1 MTENPF
7 RISHKGSP
15 FVEICPR
22 WFFLCVWNWYKMSF
36 ASRERFS
43 SNSHGKVWNSKWPLS
58 IQQTL
63 ANQQNPN
70 SSHTA
75 GSSGQNRTR
84 KWRLL
89 RQQSQA
95 FSATIQS
102 TFMMT
107 GVFVEPFLSH
117 PSLIIVCPCNKITH
131 SLLFLKLWQCSFQ
144 HYHLDALAQKRN
156 NTQHCC

>member
-1 MTENPF
+1 
-7 RISHKGSP
+7 
-15 FVEICPR
+15 
-22 WFFLCVWNWYKMSF
+22 MSF

-95 FSATIQS
+95 FSATFQS

-156 NTQHCC
+156 NTQRVRSTTSAIQNKKQHIIDAH

>member
-75 GSSGQNRTR
+75 GSRGQNRTR

-89 RQQSQA
+89 RHSVLKLNQLLYVRCFCWA
-95 FSATIQS
+95 F
-102 TFMMT
+102 
-107 GVFVEPFLSH
+107 LLH
-117 PSLIIVCPCNKITH
+117 PSPIVVCRCNKLTH
-131 SLLFLKLWQCSFQ
+131 SLLLLKL
-144 HYHLDALAQKRN
+144 HLCESGFWRCQLKTKFWFWFCN
-156 NTQHCC
+156 